1 MTSIDLQSLFQQ
13 LQSVF
18 QQNRY
23 VFVVMCLV
31 IFGTLVF
38 NIVRLRQ
45 MKGANQNFLKVHPDA
60 AKIYLT
66 VKALITSEV
75 VTVFGVDGEGPQLF
89 AEGAKSGFYV
99 IPGSRI
105 VEMSYTY
112 SRPGVLH
119 KNVTQTYGPV
129 KKELAVEASK
139 TYRLGFDRDQETF
152 TFEET

>member
-1 MTSIDLQSLFQQ
+1 MTSIDLRSLFQQ

-23 VFVVMCLV
+23 VFIIMGLV
-31 IFGTLVF
+31 IIGTMVF
-38 NIVRLRQ
+38 NVVRLRK
-45 MKGANQNFLKVHPDA
+45 MKGSNQNFLASHPDA

-75 VTVFGVDGEGPQLF
+75 VTVYGVDGEGPQFF

-99 IPGSRI
+99 IPGSRT
-105 VEMSYTY
+105 VEMSYTH

-129 KKELAVEASK
+129 KKELVVEANK
-139 TYRLGFDRDQETF
+139 TYLLGFDRDQETF